1 MNHLERIAA
10 HLGELDAVLLAG
22 ESNCY
27 YATGFMG
34 EGAALIT
41 RKGSWYFTDSRY
53 TEAAEKAIGG
63 AAVIGEISRE
73 KPFSAL
79 INDALAQTG
88 AKNVG
93 FEDESMTVAEHTA
106 YTKKLSAALTPA
118 SALMTELRGSK
129 DAEEIETMIAAQR
142 IAEGALEQIL
152 KEIRPGM
159 TEKAIAARL
168 NYLMVSAGAEKTS
181 FDTIIAS
188 GPNGSMPH
196 AVPGMRQV
204 REGDFITMDFGCVFG
219 GYCSDMTRT
228 VPVNG
233 KFTPRQRAVYES
245 VLNMMTYAKKI
256 LGPGILKSEYERLV
270 RVFAAGELVK
280 LGLITPSQVAEK
292 PSDPP
297 IVRKYYMH
305 GCSHFLGLDVHDVGE
320 ANPVVLPGMVF
331 TVEPGIYIA
340 EEGIGIRLENDV
352 LIGETE
358 NIDLLGD
365 VPLLPDDIERLMAR

>member
-10 HLGELDAVLLAG
+10 HLGELDAVLLTG

-27 YATGFMG
+27 YATGFIG

-204 REGDFITMDFGCVFG
+204 REGDFITMDFGCVKD

-228 VPVNG
+228 V
-233 KFTPRQRAVYES
+233 AVGSATDEMKNVYAT
-245 VLNMMTYAKKI
+245 VLAAQEAGIAAARPGVTGAQIHGAAAKVI
-256 LGPGILKSEYERLV
+256 SD
-270 RVFAAGELVK
+270 AGYGAYFGHGFGHGV
-280 LGLITPSQVAEK
+280 GLDIHEQPNASPANEK
-292 PSDPP
+292 PMPEGAVIS
-297 IVRKYYMH
+297 
-305 GCSHFLGLDVHDVGE
+305 
-320 ANPVVLPGMVF
+320 A
-331 TVEPGIYIA
+331 EPGIYLPGKFGVRI
-340 EEGIGIRLENDV
+340 EDV
-352 LIGETE
+352 LYLSGEGCVDITKAPK
-358 NIDLLGD
+358 DLLI
-365 VPLLPDDIERLMAR
+365 L

>member
-10 HLGELDAVLLAG
+10 HLGELDAVLLTG

-152 KEIRPGM
+152 
-159 TEKAIAARL
+159 
-168 NYLMVSAGAEKTS
+168 
-181 FDTIIAS
+181 
-188 GPNGSMPH
+188 
-196 AVPGMRQV
+196 
-204 REGDFITMDFGCVFG
+204 
-219 GYCSDMTRT
+219 
-228 VPVNG
+228 
-233 KFTPRQRAVYES
+233 
-245 VLNMMTYAKKI
+245 
-256 LGPGILKSEYERLV
+256 
-270 RVFAAGELVK
+270 
-280 LGLITPSQVAEK
+280 
-292 PSDPP
+292 
-297 IVRKYYMH
+297 
-305 GCSHFLGLDVHDVGE
+305 
-320 ANPVVLPGMVF
+320 
-331 TVEPGIYIA
+331 
-340 EEGIGIRLENDV
+340 
-352 LIGETE
+352 
-358 NIDLLGD
+358 
-365 VPLLPDDIERLMAR
+365 